1 MSDLSLVLVAIVVVG
16 ASGIPALLVPNRP
29 RNGQWLT
36 TILLVAGSC
45 LGLVACG
52 HALLVPQAEGLA
64 GSFALPMGRIVLGLD
79 GLTTVF
85 LVPVFLIPALGTIY
99 GMGYWSAAEHPQT
112 SRRLGLF
119 YGVLAAGMAL
129 VLLARDAVLFLVAWE
144 AMALAAFFLAT
155 VQDDDPAACQ
165 AGWIYLVATH
175 LGTLCLM
182 AMFALLHHFT
192 GSWSLTP
199 EIASGLA
206 PAAASTVFVLALV
219 GFGVKAGIM
228 PVHVWLPGAHAN
240 APSHVSAVM
249 SGVMLKLGIYGILRL
264 TSILPTPPLWWG
276 GLLIGL
282 GAASGVLG
290 IAFAIGQQDLKRLL
304 AYSSIENVGIIVIGI
319 GLAVLGRATGQI
331 AWQVLGLGGAL
342 LHVWNHSL
350 FKSLLFLNAGAV
362 IHATGTRAIDRLG
375 GLAKRMPVTAG
386 LFALGAVAISALPPL
401 NGFASEFL
409 VYQGLL
415 STAFPETGAS
425 LPVAALGAVALA
437 GIGALAVGAFVR
449 ALGTIFLGE
458 ARTGDA
464 AHAHDPGL
472 SLLLPM
478 LFLAGCCLA
487 VGLYSWAVIP
497 CLLPAV
503 AAWNGLPACLD
514 YPLATTAPLGQV
526 TLVGAA
532 LLALVGGLG
541 GLLLLALRSRSC
553 ARVGTWDCGYARP
566 TPRIQYTGSSFGQTL
581 VDLFAWA
588 LWPRRC
594 PPRIR
599 GSLPPPSWFASAVP
613 DTVLDRLV
621 LPVFRL
627 GNRLLPLVRLTQ
639 QGRVNVYLL
648 YIPAMVLLL
657 WFWVMIGE

>member
-1 MSDLSLVLVAIVVVG
+1 MSDLSLVLVATVVVG

-29 RNGQWLT
+29 RSGQWLT
-36 TILLVAGSC
+36 AALLVTGSC
-45 LGLVACG
+45 LGLIASG
-52 HALLVPQAEGLA
+52 HALLAPQTQGFA
-64 GSFALPMGRIVLGLD
+64 GSPALPMGKLVLGLD

-99 GMGYWSAAEHPQT
+99 GLGYWPAPQHPQN

-155 VQDDDPAACQ
+155 AQDDDPAACQ
-165 AGWIYLVATH
+165 AGWVYLVATH

-182 AMFALLHHFT
+182 AVFALLHHFT

-199 EIASGLA
+199 EVAGGLA

-249 SGVMLKLGIYGILRL
+249 SGVMLKLGVYGILRL

-276 GLLIGL
+276 GLLVGL

-304 AYSSIENVGIIVIGI
+304 AYSSIENVGIIVMGI
-319 GLAVLGRATGQI
+319 GLAALGRATGQV

-375 GLAKRMPVTAG
+375 GLAKRMPLTAG
-386 LFALGAVAISALPPL
+386 LFVLGAAAIAALPPL

-409 VYQGLL
+409 IYQGLL
-415 STAFPETGAS
+415 HAAFPTTEAS
-425 LPVAALGAVALA
+425 LPLAALGAVALA

-449 ALGTIFLGE
+449 ALGTVFLGE
-458 ARTGDA
+458 ARTSDTD
-464 AHAHDPGL
+464 HAHDPGL
-472 SLLLPM
+472 PLLLPM

-487 VGLYSWAVIP
+487 VGLCSWAVAP

-503 AAWNGLPACLD
+503 AVWSGLPACLD
-514 YPLATTAPLGQV
+514 YPLAATAPLGQV
-526 TLVGAA
+526 AMVGAT
-532 LLALVGGLG
+532 LLALVAGLG
-541 GLLLLALRSRSC
+541 WLGWRVLKHHSV
-553 ARVGTWDCGYARP
+553 ARAGTWDCGYARP

-581 VDLFAWA
+581 VDLFGWA
-588 LWPRRC
+588 LWPRRWA
-594 PPRIR
+594 PRIQ
-599 GSLPPPSWFASAVP
+599 GTIPLPSWFASTVP

-627 GNRLLPLVRLTQ
+627 GNRLLPVVRLTQ
-639 QGRVNVYLL
+639 QGRINVYLL
-648 YIPAMVLLL
+648 YIPAMVLVL
-657 WFWVMIGE
+657 WFWILIGE